1 MNNRNKY
8 LVIITYL
15 LAFSAITNAR
25 GRDDDWSIGDVVRKR
40 K

>member
-8 LVIITYL
+8 FVLCYL

-25 GRDDDWSIGDVVRKR
+25 DDEWTFGDVVRHV
-40 K
+40 